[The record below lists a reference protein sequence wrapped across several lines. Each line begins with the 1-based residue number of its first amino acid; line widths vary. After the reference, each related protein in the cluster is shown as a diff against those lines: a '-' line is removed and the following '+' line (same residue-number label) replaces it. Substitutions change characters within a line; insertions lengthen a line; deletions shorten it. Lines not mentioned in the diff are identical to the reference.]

1 MGAAVL
7 VTGTS
12 GLVGGAVARM
22 LRGRGQTV
30 LGVDVRPGPGTD
42 VVGDLRRLD
51 LASVTERAAPAAV
64 VHLAALHAP
73 HVGRQPDADFWSIN
87 VDATAALLAAA
98 AAAGATRFVF
108 ASTTSVY
115 GAAMRPGPDATAAA
129 WVDETLTPEP
139 EDVYDATKLAA
150 EALVAAAHP
159 TGGTGHASSGGM
171 VTLTLRI
178 GRCFPESPPVLAAHR
193 LHRGVD
199 LRDVVQAHRLAL
211 DAARAAGDGP
221 LVANVAGPLVFRR
234 DDRPALLTD
243 AAAVIDRRVPGL
255 RQAFVRRGWSLPA
268 TIDRV
273 YDSSRARRAL
283 GYAPVHD
290 AWATL
295 AP

>member
-1 MGAAVL
+1 MGAPVL

-30 LGVDVRPGPGTD
+30 VGVDVRPGPGTD

-51 LASVTERAAPAAV
+51 LAEVVDRVAPAAV

-73 HVGRQPDADFWSIN
+73 HVGCQPDADFRSVN
-87 VDATAALLAAA
+87 VEATAALLTAAA
-98 AAAGATRFVF
+98 TAGATRFVF

-129 WVDETLTPEP
+129 WVDETLAPEP
-139 EDVYDATKLAA
+139 EDVYDTTKLAA
-150 EALVAAAHP
+150 EALVAAAHRA
-159 TGGTGHASSGGM
+159 GTDGGM
-171 VTLTLRI
+171 ATLTLRI
-178 GRCFPESPPVLAAHR
+178 GRCFPEPPPVVAAHR

-211 DAARAAGDGP
+211 DVVLDGDPTGADAH
-221 LVANVAGPLVFRR
+221 LVANVAGPLVFHR
-234 DDRPALLTD
+234 DDRAGLLADAPA
-243 AAAVIDRRVPGL
+243 VVDRRVPGL
-255 RQAFVRRGWSLPA
+255 RQAFARRGWTLPA

-273 YDSSRARRAL
+273 YDPSRARQAL

-290 AWATL
+290 TWSTL

>member
-1 MGAAVL
+1 MAAAVL

-30 LGVDVRPGPGTD
+30 LGVDARPGPGTD

-51 LASVTERAAPAAV
+51 LAEVVDRAEPAAV

-73 HVGRQPDADFWSIN
+73 HVGGRPDADFWSIN
-87 VDATAALLAAA
+87 VEATAALLAAA
-98 AAAGATRFVF
+98 AAAGAARFVF

-129 WVDETLTPEP
+129 WVDESLVPEP

-150 EALVAAAHP
+150 EALVAAAHH
-159 TGGTGHASSGGM
+159 TGGGSMATF
-171 VTLTLRI
+171 TLRI
-178 GRCFPESPPVLAAHR
+178 GRCFPEPPPVVAAHR

-211 DAARAAGDGP
+211 DVARAAGDGP
-221 LVANVAGPLVFRR
+221 LVANVAGPLVFTR
-234 DDRPALLTD
+234 DDRTGLLID
-243 AAAVIDRRVPGL
+243 VAAVVDRRVPGL
-255 RQAFVRRGWSLPA
+255 RQAFARRGWPLPA

-273 YDSSRARRAL
+273 YDSSRAGRAL